1 MMDTDLWAT
10 IRQEISDQLLSEPD
24 MGTYLSRRILAHN
37 DLASALSELLS
48 RKLASEDM
56 PLSTL
61 KAVFDEALRRAPS
74 IIESTTKDLLAVR
87 QRDPAVKCYSTAL
100 LYFKGLQALQAYR
113 VSHWLW
119 HQDRSGMSLYIQSRV
134 SEVFAVDI
142 HPAAKIGSGILLDHG
157 TGIVIGET
165 SVLDD
170 NISILQGVT
179 LGGTGKEGGDRHPK
193 IRTGVLIG
201 AGASVLGNVVVGEGA
216 WIGSG
221 AVVLNDVEAHTTV
234 VGIPAKVAG
243 RPRTEQPALEM
254 DHYLND
260 KD

>member
-1 MMDTDLWAT
+1 MDNDLWGT
-10 IRQEISDQLLSEPD
+10 IRDEISDQLLREPD
-24 MGTYLSRRILAHN
+24 LGNYLSRRILAHS
-37 DLASALSELLS
+37 DLTSALSELLS
-48 RKLASEDM
+48 VKLAIEEM
-56 PLSTL
+56 PVSAL
-61 KAVFDEALRRAPS
+61 KTVFDEALRSDPA
-74 IIESTTKDLLAVR
+74 IIEATTKDLLAVR

-100 LYFKGLQALQAYR
+100 LYFKGFQALQAYR
-113 VSHWLW
+113 VFHWLW
-119 HQDRSGMSLYIQSRV
+119 NQDRKGMSLFLQSRV

-142 HPAAKIGSGILLDHG
+142 HPAARIGTGILLDHG

-179 LGGTGKEGGDRHPK
+179 LGGTGKEDGDRHPK

-201 AGASVLGNVVVGEGA
+201 AGAHVLGNVVVGEGA
-216 WIGSG
+216 WVGSG
-221 AVVLNDVEAHTTV
+221 AVVLENVEAHTTV
-234 VGIPAKVAG
+234 VGVPAKLAG

-254 DHYLND
+254 DHYLKD